1 MCWHLLSIFERCQLQ
16 NRSSK
21 PQKKNEHNTLR
32 GQILTDKQGRV
43 SKPDQRRSNHDHE
56 KTPFVPIVQHIA
68 TWCNYDTARKWEK
81 GHDSLPRDLGLG
93 CLGRLRCLKTRS
105 SLPDWRALL
114 WHSPILW
121 KKLPLNSMEFTTL
134 WYIVNGCQVTTLLH
148 LFVIWCHFLSH
159 VPNIAG
165 HWMLLWVGAI
175 SSRACFFHTCPLDHW
190 ASWPSQDFNELLG
203 SILGWCQVV
212 VAIYWYR
219 EHENRGRVA
228 HLPYFPTNRTRIGPP
243 VPWASTS
250 HITQRGTLMMHD

>member
-1 MCWHLLSIFERCQLQ
+1 MCWHLLSAVSCKTGAP
-16 NRSSK
+16 NK
-21 PQKKNEHNTLR
+21 KKNEHNTLR

-93 CLGRLRCLKTRS
+93 CLGRLRCLKTRR

-134 WYIVNGCQVTTLLH
+134 WYIINGCQWLPSHNSVASICYLMSFFVPCSQHCRPLNAVVGRCHLVPCLL
-148 LFVIWCHFLSH
+148 L
-159 VPNIAG
+159 P
-165 HWMLLWVGAI
+165 
-175 SSRACFFHTCPLDHW
+175 
-190 ASWPSQDFNELLG
+190 
-203 SILGWCQVV
+203 
-212 VAIYWYR
+212 
-219 EHENRGRVA
+219 
-228 HLPYFPTNRTRIGPP
+228 HLPIGPLGKLA
-243 VPWASTS
+243 VA
-250 HITQRGTLMMHD
+250 RF